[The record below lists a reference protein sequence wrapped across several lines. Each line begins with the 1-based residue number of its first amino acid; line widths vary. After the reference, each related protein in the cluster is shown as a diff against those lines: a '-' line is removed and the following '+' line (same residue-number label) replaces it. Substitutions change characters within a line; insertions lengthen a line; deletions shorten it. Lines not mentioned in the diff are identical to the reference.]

1 LSWKKP
7 VIEIR
12 RSAIVRYTPAQ
23 MFDLVND
30 VEAYPRRFAWCSSA
44 RVLARE
50 ESTLTARLE
59 LRLGGLT
66 QAFTTR
72 NTLTPPHRIV
82 LQLVDGPFRQLT
94 GAWDFIAL
102 GDAGCKIALA
112 LDFEYAGSLL
122 APLMRSGFQKLADR
136 LVDEFCAEAQ
146 RTYG

>member
-1 LSWKKP
+1 
-7 VIEIR
+7 VIHIR

-30 VEAYPRRFAWCSSA
+30 VEAYPRRFAWCSGA

-50 ESTLTARLE
+50 DSVLTARLE
-59 LRLGGLT
+59 LRIGGLT

-72 NTLTPPHRIV
+72 NTLAPPQRIAM
-82 LQLVDGPFRQLT
+82 QLVDGPFRHLAGVWEFT
-94 GAWDFIAL
+94 AL
-102 GDAGCKIALA
+102 GDGCKVALA

-122 APLMRSGFQKLADR
+122 APLMRVGFQKLADR